1 MPLKPGA
8 DPQLAHRAGQLS
20 KSDLVTDMVGEF
32 TDLQGVMGRYYALN
46 DGEEAQ
52 VADALLEQYLPRF
65 SGDLVPTTAVG
76 AALALADK
84 LDTLVGI
91 FSIGQQ
97 PSGSRDPFALR
108 RASLGILR
116 IIIDRKLDID
126 LRSAIEESAIQFK
139 LEDERS

>member
-1 MPLKPGA
+1 
-8 DPQLAHRAGQLS
+8 
-20 KSDLVTDMVGEF
+20 MVGEF
-32 TDLQGVMGRYYALN
+32 ADLQGVMGRYYALN
-46 DGEEAQ
+46 DGEDAQ
-52 VADALLEQYLPRF
+52 VAEALLEQYLPRF
-65 SGDLVPTTAVG
+65 SGDLVPSTTVG

-126 LRSAIEESAIQFK
+126 FTFRNRSVSDPI
-139 LEDERS
+139 